1 MTESLKGQL
10 LVASPALQDPNFVRT
25 VVLVAE
31 HSDEGAM
38 GLVLNRPAELVAAE
52 AVPELSGVVDAD
64 STIHAGGPVQPQAI
78 VVLAEFDDPD
88 DAAVVV
94 FDDIGF
100 IPADGDPLELSVAT
114 RRARAYAGF
123 AGWGAG
129 QLEEELEEGSWIT
142 EPADV
147 EDVFT
152 DDHDQLWSA
161 VLRRKGG
168 QYLLLATMPLD
179 PSLN

>member
-1 MTESLKGQL
+1 MEPLKGQL
-10 LVASPALQDPNFVRT
+10 LIASPALVDPNFARS

-38 GLVLNRPAELVAAE
+38 GVVLNRPAELAAAD
-52 AVPELSGVVDAD
+52 AVPEIETLVEPDAV
-64 STIHAGGPVQPQAI
+64 IHAGGPVQPQAI
-78 VVLAEFDDPD
+78 VVLAEFVDPD
-88 DAAVVV
+88 AAAVVV
-94 FDDIGF
+94 FDGVGF
-100 IPADGDPLELSVAT
+100 IPAESEPGDLDEVT

-123 AGWGAG
+123 AGWSAG
-129 QLEEELEEGSWIT
+129 QLESELEEGSWIT
-142 EPADV
+142 EPARL

-152 DDHDQLWSA
+152 DEPENLWSA

-168 QYLLLATMPLD
+168 QYALLATMPID